1 MTYRAHIYS
10 IRLTQ
15 KRKKKTTMVNTQFLV
30 MRSHGEVAIEY
41 AQIKIARLDVSA
53 NLSDPTVCHA

>member
-41 AQIKIARLDVSA
+41 AQIKIA
-53 NLSDPTVCHA
+53 